1 MNATTKAF
9 LQLHAAIFLAGF
21 TGVLGRLIELNEGWL
36 VWYRMLLSAI
46 LLFLFLVFSKKSIRI
61 NKKYLFQCFFIG
73 VMIAMHWI
81 FFYGSIKYANISIAL
96 VCFAATGSFT
106 ALLEPLILKRR
117 IDMFEI
123 MLGMLVLLGIYL
135 IFHFD
140 VQYKT
145 GILLG
150 VAAAFLS
157 ALFPIFN
164 KRLIQHV
171 PASSLTLYELS
182 FGWLFL
188 CFVLPFYFKLSPATK
203 ILPSLTDVVWLFV
216 LSLFCTVLAMQLSIN
231 ALKRISAFTANL
243 SYNLEPVYGI
253 ALAFFIFHE
262 DEHLGKGFYMGMA
275 LIVLSI
281 AIQTIR
287 VWKNRKKSDAV
298 LSPIKIPE

>member
-9 LQLHAAIFLAGF
+9 LQLHTAIFLAGF

-46 LLFLFLVFSKKSIRI
+46 LLFLFLAFSKTSFRI
-61 NKKYLFQCFFIG
+61 EKKYLIQCLFIG
-73 VMIAMHWI
+73 AMIAMHWI

-106 ALLEPLILKRR
+106 ALLEPLILKRK
-117 IDMFEI
+117 IDLFEI
-123 MLGMLVLLGIYL
+123 LLGILVLLGIYL

-140 VQYKT
+140 VQFKT

-203 ILPSLTDVVWLFV
+203 MLPSFMDVVWLFV

-262 DEHLGKGFYMGMA
+262 DENLGKGFYIGMT
-275 LIVLSI
+275 LIIFSI
-281 AIQTIR
+281 AIQSIR
-287 VWKNRKKSDAV
+287 VWKKRKKAEPI
-298 LSPIKIPE
+298 LSAIKIPE